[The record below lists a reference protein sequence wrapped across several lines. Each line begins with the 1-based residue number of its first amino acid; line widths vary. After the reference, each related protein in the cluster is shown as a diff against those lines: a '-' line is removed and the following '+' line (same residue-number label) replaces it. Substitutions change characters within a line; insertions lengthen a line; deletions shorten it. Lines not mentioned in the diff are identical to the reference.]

1 MKKTADIHSTNQRE
15 KVMAE
20 SFNLNRVLQEQ
31 NSYVQ
36 RQYTAGENGRAAME
50 QRELQN
56 AQQAIQQQKGF
67 LSLTLQEKIQE
78 IMIPDRV
85 IQEFSE
91 VAVKT
96 LMGSIQPFLDW
107 LEENESY
114 YTEDLFKAA
123 ISADAKQLYYTKYAL
138 SKEAAG
144 EEKAGQNFWMTM

>member
-1 MKKTADIHSTNQRE
+1 
-15 KVMAE
+15 MAE

-56 AQQAIQQQKGF
+56 AQRAVEQQKGF

-85 IQEFSE
+85 IQEFGE

-107 LEENESY
+107 LEENEVY
-114 YTEDLFKAA
+114 YTDNLFEAA
-123 ISADAKQLYYTKYAL
+123 IQADAKQLFYTKYAL
-138 SKEAAG
+138 AKEASKEG
-144 EEKAGQNFWMTM
+144 TAGQQFWMSM

>member
-1 MKKTADIHSTNQRE
+1 
-15 KVMAE
+15 MAE

-36 RQYTAGENGRAAME
+36 RQYTAGENGQAAME

-56 AQQAIQQQKGF
+56 AQRAIESQKGF

-85 IQEFSE
+85 IQEFSD

-96 LMGSIQPFLDW
+96 LMGTVQPFLDW
-107 LEENESY
+107 LEQNEVY
-114 YTEDLFKAA
+114 YTENLFEEA
-123 ISADAKQLYYTKYAL
+123 IKVDAKQLYYTKFAL
-138 SKEAAG
+138 AKEAAG
-144 EEKAGQNFWMTM
+144 EEKAGQNFWMSM

>member
-1 MKKTADIHSTNQRE
+1 MT
-15 KVMAE
+15 E

-36 RQYTAGENGRAAME
+36 RKYTAGENGAAAME
-50 QRELQN
+50 ERELQN
-56 AQQAIQQQKGF
+56 AQRAIESQKGF

-85 IQEFSE
+85 IQEFSD

-107 LEENESY
+107 LEENEVY
-114 YTEDLFKAA
+114 YTENMFQTA
-123 ISADAKQLYYTKYAL
+123 IQTDAKQLYYTKFAL
-138 SKEAAG
+138 QKEAAG
-144 EEKAGQNFWMTM
+144 EDKAGQHFYAAF